1 MFEVKKYKKS
11 DKHEWDSLIQRSKNG
26 AFLFYRDYMDYHE
39 DRFNDN
45 SLMIYRKEKLE
56 AVLPGNSSNSIFYSH
71 QGLTYGG
78 LIQSTKLCTKD
89 VLTIFEL
96 VNEKLRKAE
105 IIEVI
110 YKPIPLIYH
119 IIPSQE
125 DIYALFKLGALKIGC
140 NLSSTIYQN
149 SKIKFIESRKSGI
162 RKSVR
167 AEVKIS
173 ESNRFDLFWP
183 ILNTNLEQNH
193 GTKAVHTLN
202 EIVYLQQIFPNNI
215 KLFLA
220 NQEEKI
226 VAGTVLYIMNNIVH
240 VQYMSA
246 NKEGKSIGALDLLFD
261 EIINKRY
268 SFIPMFD
275 FGHSNE
281 EMGMLLNEQLI
292 FQKEGF
298 GGRGVVYEIY
308 QYSL

>member
-1 MFEVKKYKKS
+1 MFEIKEYNKS
-11 DKHEWDSLIQRSKNG
+11 FKHEWDSLIQRSKNG
-26 AFLFYRDYMDYHE
+26 SFLFYRDYMDYHE
-39 DRFNDN
+39 DRFIDN
-45 SLMIYRKEKLE
+45 SFMVYRKGKLE
-56 AVLPGNSSNSIFYSH
+56 AVLPGNSLNNIFYSH

-96 VNEKLRKAE
+96 VNEKLRTAG
-105 IIEVI
+105 ITEVI

-119 IIPSQE
+119 LIPSQE

-167 AEVKIS
+167 AEVKVS
-173 ESNRFDLFWP
+173 ESDRFDLFWP
-183 ILNTNLEQNH
+183 ILNSNLEQNH
-193 GTKAVHTLN
+193 GIKAVHTLD
-202 EIVYLQQIFPNNI
+202 EIIYLQQIFPNNI
-215 KLFLA
+215 KLILA
-220 NQEEKI
+220 KQEEKI
-226 VAGTVLYIMNNIVH
+226 VAGTVLYLMNNIVH

-246 NKEGKSIGALDLLFD
+246 NEEGKSNGALDLLFD
-261 EIINKRY
+261 DLINERY
-268 SFIPMFD
+268 SSIPIFD

-281 EMGMLLNEQLI
+281 EMGMHLNEQLI

-308 QYSL
+308 QYFL